1 MADKNTATTGHDG
14 GAHGKVFPP
23 LKFDTFAPQIIWL
36 AIVFGLLYLVLKRV
50 ALPRVGEVIEERAE
64 RVRRDLELAEK
75 FKTETA
81 QALANYEQ
89 ALGEARAKAGAIVKD
104 MREKLSA
111 EIEGEKAKVEAQI
124 NEKLALAEASIAA
137 TKSKA
142 LASVGDIS
150 ADVAG
155 AIVSRL
161 LGTEVSRA
169 EIEKAL
175 VQRTAE

>member
-1 MADKNTATTGHDG
+1 MADKVNTGTTHDA
-14 GAHGKVFPP
+14 GAHSKVFPP

-36 AIVFGLLYLVLKRV
+36 AIVFGLLYLALKRV

-64 RVRRDLELAEK
+64 RIRRDLEMAEK
-75 FKTETA
+75 LKTDTA
-81 QALANYEQ
+81 QALAAYEQ
-89 ALGEARAKAGAIVKD
+89 ALGEARTRASGIVKE
-104 MREKLSA
+104 MRDKLSA

-124 NEKLALAEASIAA
+124 AQKLAEAEASIAA

-142 LASVGDIS
+142 LASVGEIS

-161 LGTEVSRA
+161 LGTPVSRA

-175 VQRTAE
+175 VPHAAE